1 MTSQPTKFRCKRILI
16 VLQLA
21 SSSLLIISTKPP
33 RTPEGRLERSDLRPP
48 GVRIGAYFCRASPD
62 ARGAEGL
69 SPNGRPEVFTHAA
82 TRILPPM
89 PPPLYIGLD
98 LGTTSA
104 KACAFN
110 DAGKMIAERS
120 GSYPLLHPEPGA
132 AVQDA
137 DQIATVAERLLKALI
152 ANLPHP
158 ATGMG
163 ISCPM
168 HGVLLL
174 DADGRPTGPV
184 VTWADVRPQAVMDEF
199 PTPLRSRLLRKT
211 GTPVH
216 PMSPL
221 VKLRWMVQRRPELL
235 DDARYLS
242 DIKSYLVDRW
252 TTSGKLLD
260 EQLASAT
267 GLLNL
272 EQRDW
277 DEEALML
284 AGGGKTLPL
293 SLPKVVPAGT
303 RLQWKKSVAERL
315 GIADLPL
322 YIGGSDG
329 CLANLGSGL
338 LEPGKVSL
346 TIGTSG
352 AVRATH
358 SGLKADVEHQLFN
371 YLLFDKY
378 AVLGGATNNGGK
390 VIEWMYE
397 LLKGH
402 FTSIGDMIGAAAG
415 AKNTELEFTPYL
427 YGERAPIWDALA
439 TAAFT
444 NLRGHH
450 QPVDI
455 ARAVLLGVT
464 DNVIAILRQ
473 VEEATCPSE
482 VIYASGGFTRSQEW
496 VNLLAERSGRRV
508 EVAHTPQASA
518 YGAALIAKRSLAS

>member
-1 MTSQPTKFRCKRILI
+1 
-16 VLQLA
+16 
-21 SSSLLIISTKPP
+21 
-33 RTPEGRLERSDLRPP
+33 
-48 GVRIGAYFCRASPD
+48 
-62 ARGAEGL
+62 
-69 SPNGRPEVFTHAA
+69 
-82 TRILPPM
+82 M
-89 PPPLYIGLD
+89 PQPLYLGLD

-104 KACAFN
+104 KACAF
-110 DAGKMIAERS
+110 DDEGKMVAERS

-137 DQIATVAERLLKALI
+137 EGIATVAEQLLKDLI
-152 ANLPHP
+152 TDLPYP

-174 DADGRPTGPV
+174 DADGKPTGPV
-184 VTWADVRPQAVMDEF
+184 ITWADVRPQAVMDEF
-199 PTPLRSRLLRKT
+199 PAHLRSRLLRKT

-221 VKLRWMVQRRPELL
+221 VKLRWMVQRRPEMLEG
-235 DDARYLS
+235 ARYLS
-242 DIKSYLVDRW
+242 DLKSYLVDRW
-252 TTSGKLLD
+252 TTNGRLLD

-277 DEEALML
+277 DGEALTL
-284 AGGGKTLPL
+284 AGGGRSLPL
-293 SLPKVVPAGT
+293 SLPEVVPAGT
-303 RLQWKKSVAERL
+303 SLQWKSSVAAQL
-315 GIADLPL
+315 GTQDLPL

-358 SGLKADVEHQLFN
+358 RGLRSDVDHELFN
-371 YLLFDKY
+371 YLLYGEY

-390 VIEWMYE
+390 VIEWTYD

-402 FTSIGDMIGAAAG
+402 FGSIGEMIAAAAG
-415 AKNTELEFTPYL
+415 AKDTELKFTPYL
-427 YGERAPIWDALA
+427 NGERAPIWDALA

-450 QPVDI
+450 QPVDV

-464 DNVIAILRQ
+464 DNVIEILRQ
-473 VEEATCPSE
+473 VEAATCPSE
-482 VIYASGGFTRSQEW
+482 IIYASGGFTRSQEW
-496 VNLLAERSGRRV
+496 VDLLAERSGRSV
-508 EVAHTPQASA
+508 EIAHTPQASA
-518 YGAALIAKRSLAS
+518 YGAALIAKRSLAR